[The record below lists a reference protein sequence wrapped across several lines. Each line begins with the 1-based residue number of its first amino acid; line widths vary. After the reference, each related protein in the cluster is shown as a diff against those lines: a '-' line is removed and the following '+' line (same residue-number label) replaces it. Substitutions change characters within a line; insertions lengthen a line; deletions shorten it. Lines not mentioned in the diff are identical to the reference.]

1 VDAVAKVFREH
12 AARLTAALVRALGSF
27 ELAEELVQEAFVTA
41 LERWPSEGLPQHPDR
56 WLLTVARNRG
66 LDRLRRDARYR
77 RALARLDEPTA
88 DDEDARL
95 GLIFTCCHPALAR
108 DAQVALTL
116 RTVCGLSTAE
126 IASAFLVPEPTIA
139 QRLVRARRKIA
150 LAGIPYREPADDELN
165 DRLQEVLS
173 VLYLLFNEGYLTST
187 GDQPERRDLVE
198 HAVWLARLLSQLM
211 PTEPE
216 VLGLQALLELHH
228 ARRASRFDAH
238 GRLVLL
244 RDQDRRGWD
253 RAEIEAAT
261 ALLVRAGQMG
271 RPGRYQLEAAIV
283 ACHAE
288 APTYADT
295 DWLQIVLLYDALV
308 RLTGSPVAQLHRA
321 IAVREVCGP
330 AAALAEVDALAP
342 ALERY
347 HLFHATRAALL
358 RDLGQAGEA
367 RQADQRALARTLN
380 PAERLLLEERLA

>member
-1 VDAVAKVFREH
+1 VDAVGQVFREH
-12 AARLTAALVRALGSF
+12 AARLTAALVRTLGSF
-27 ELAEELVQEAFVTA
+27 ELAEELVQDAFVAA
-41 LERWPSEGLPQHPDR
+41 LERWPADGLPEHPDR

-66 LDRLRRDARYR
+66 LDRLRRDARHR
-77 RALARLDEPTA
+77 RALAQLEEPTA
-88 DDEDARL
+88 TDEDARL
-95 GLIFTCCHPALAR
+95 QLIFTCCHPALAR
-108 DAQVALTL
+108 EAQVALTL

-150 LAGIPYREPADDELN
+150 LAGIPYRAPADDELN
-165 DRLQEVLS
+165 ARLQEVLS

-187 GDQPERRDLVE
+187 AGQPERRDLVE
-198 HAVWLARLLSQLM
+198 HAVWLARLLGQLM

-216 VLGLQALLELHH
+216 VLGLRALLELHH
-228 ARRASRFDAH
+228 ARRASRFDEH

-244 RDQDRRGWD
+244 RDQDRRRWD
-253 RAEIEAAT
+253 RAAIEAAID
-261 ALLVRAGQMG
+261 LLLKAGRMR

-288 APTYADT
+288 ASSYADT

-308 RLTGSPVAQLHRA
+308 RLTGSPVVQLHRA
-321 IAVREVCGP
+321 IALRQVRGP

-358 RDLGQAGEA
+358 RDLGRASEA
-367 RQADQRALARTLN
+367 RRADERALARTLN
-380 PAERLLLEERLA
+380 PAERMLLEERLA